1 MSTKKLLTRTL
12 LILGMIALSSF
23 PITANKPPLRSEF
36 ELNSENDDPVE
47 NCLDLEV
54 CLDTLTKQIT
64 VETNPNQWNTVTIY
78 NIDTGLLF
86 SVENICS
93 TENDDCQY
101 CTQAPSFP
109 GNYCILFQNDS
120 TKAYGFFQ
128 II

>member
-1 MSTKKLLTRTL
+1 ML
-12 LILGMIALSSF
+12 LILGMIAMFSF
-23 PITANKPPLRSEF
+23 PISANIPPLQSEF
-36 ELNSENDDPVE
+36 EFNSENDDPFE
-47 NCLDLEV
+47 NCLELEV
-54 CLDTLTKQIT
+54 CLDIFTKQLT

-101 CTQAPSFP
+101 CTQAPPFT
-109 GNYCILFQNDS
+109 GNYCILFQNES

>member
-1 MSTKKLLTRTL
+1 MSTNKLLTRTL
-12 LILGMIALSSF
+12 IILGMIAV
-23 PITANKPPLRSEF
+23 PPFTINAKIPPTEENSTLCEEF
-36 ELNSENDDPVE
+36 EPSVITLE
-47 NCLDLEV
+47 LEV
-54 CLDTLTKQIT
+54 HLDTLTRQIT

>member
-1 MSTKKLLTRTL
+1 MSTNKLLTRTL
-12 LILGMIALSSF
+12 IILGMIAVSPFMIMAEVPPKEEKANAYEEFDPSE
-23 PITANKPPLRSEF
+23 IT
-36 ELNSENDDPVE
+36 
-47 NCLDLEV
+47 LDLEV

>member
-12 LILGMIALSSF
+12 FILGMIALFAFPVVAGEPPSF
-23 PITANKPPLRSEF
+23 EIDVLDNL
-36 ELNSENDDPVE
+36 DDPSVIT
-47 NCLDLEV
+47 LDLEV
-54 CLDTLTKQIT
+54 CLDILTKQIT

-86 SVENICS
+86 SVEIICS

>member
-1 MSTKKLLTRTL
+1 MSTNKLLTRTL
-12 LILGMIALSSF
+12 IILGMIAVSPFMIMAEVPPKEEKANAYEEFDPSE
-23 PITANKPPLRSEF
+23 ITLA
-36 ELNSENDDPVE
+36 
-47 NCLDLEV
+47 LEV
-54 CLDTLTKQIT
+54 HLDTLTRQIT
-64 VETNPNQWNTVTIY
+64 VETNPYQWNTVTIY